1 MALSQNIKDQFFAN
15 ALGIKNDD
23 VEVEKAI
30 SEKIRLENK
39 SHAIKIAKEI
49 HELKDSGL
57 SADLVAWIITGKFP
71 TP

>member
-57 SADLVAWIITGKFP
+57 SSDLVAWIITGKFEVK
-71 TP
+71 